1 MWVLNA
7 GRKSFLEFL
16 RNTSAQFFIM
26 LLVAILLKKLDILI
40 AHQDTNNIISLSII
54 CALVFVILLLAAIA
68 NIKAFF
74 LDFKDWAMADFNAY
88 VAASDS
94 KNVRSKKL
102 MTVSYLLKN
111 KKIAFLESCLLIAG
125 IYFFMVVGLFHSIES
140 AHLLLSNATNV
151 SA

>member
-26 LLVAILLKKLDILI
+26 LLVAILFKKLDTLI
-40 AHQDTNNIISLSII
+40 THQDTNNIISLSLI

-68 NIKAFF
+68 NIKTFF
-74 LDFKDWAMADFNAY
+74 MDFKEWATADLNAY
-88 VAASDS
+88 IATLDR
-94 KNVRSKKL
+94 KNVKNKKL
-102 MTVSYLLKN
+102 MTMFYLFKN
-111 KKIAFLESCLLIAG
+111 KKFAILESCLLIAG

-140 AHLLLSNATNV
+140 AQLLLSNTT
-151 SA
+151 SASV